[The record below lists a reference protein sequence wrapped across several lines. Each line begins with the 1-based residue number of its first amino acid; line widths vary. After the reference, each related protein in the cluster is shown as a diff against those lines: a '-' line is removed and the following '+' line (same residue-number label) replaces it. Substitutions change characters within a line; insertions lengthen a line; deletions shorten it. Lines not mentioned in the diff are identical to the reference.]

1 MKTKVNIFLALFT
14 ATSLHAVA
22 QMGVGIPVPH
32 GSAGLDITDTKRGLL
47 IPRVS
52 LGSTGDNAT
61 LPGGL
66 KTGMLVFNT
75 NPSIT
80 QGQGIGFYYDSS
92 TLSGTRKWVKWAEGT
107 NTNDIWTT
115 NGNLG
120 TNSNS
125 HFLGTIDNN
134 EFRISIRGPLN
145 IGGTF
150 IPQYEIGRAW
160 INPNTRTVY
169 FGFGLAD
176 FNGTNTLGMGHYALD
191 SLETG
196 NGIVAIGDSA
206 LVSLGSDIVSAP
218 TLYNGNIAIGFG
230 AAAGSNNV
238 ENTTALGSLA
248 LIENQESGNTGVGY
262 ETINRMPAPRNTAFG
277 SRAMGTIIIP
287 SSGAWLRDNTAFGTQ
302 SLWQLNRSTRSTAF
316 GDSTLML
323 RNHVSNTVF
332 GFGAMYQ
339 AGPLMDGEDCSNSVA
354 IGSRALFTIRTLDQN
369 TALGANALRSLL
381 SGESNTAIGY
391 EALFNNDDGEK
402 NTAIG
407 SAALANSTSVTNTAI
422 GAASGVALTTG
433 GANTAIGYLAMAL
446 INTANATAIGASS
459 FPTAS
464 NQIRVGN
471 ASVSS
476 IGGQVAWTSISNG
489 TIKTDVREDVPG
501 MAFLKMLKPV
511 TYHFNPEAMQEYD
524 KGLSNA
530 IDLNSSIFSERHAGL
545 IAQDVLNAAKGYSK
559 NGLTDIIFQPATKDG
574 LHSINYELMVVPLVK
589 TIQEQQATIREV
601 QKLISDL
608 EAQLQTLQNIQ

>member
-1 MKTKVNIFLALFT
+1 MNAKGNILLVIFT
-14 ATSLHAVA
+14 AISLHAVA
-22 QMGVGIPVPH
+22 QMGIGIPVPH

-80 QGQGIGFYYDSS
+80 QGQGTGFYYDSS

-107 NTNDIWTT
+107 NTNEIWAT

-120 TNSNS
+120 TNSNT
-125 HFLGTIDNN
+125 HFLGTTDNN
-134 EFRISIRGPLN
+134 EFRLTIRGPIN

-160 INPNTRTVY
+160 INPNTRSAY
-169 FGFGLAD
+169 LGFGLTG
-176 FNGTNTLGMGHYALD
+176 FNGTNTLGIGHFALD
-191 SLETG
+191 DLVTG

-206 LVSLGSDIVSAP
+206 LANLGSASS
-218 TLYNGNIAIGFG
+218 TLYNGNIAIGFD

-238 ENTTALGSLA
+238 ENTTALGGSA
-248 LIENQESGNTGVGY
+248 LIENQESGNTGIGFNA
-262 ETINRMPAPRNTAFG
+262 INRMSAPRNTAFG
-277 SRAMGTIIIP
+277 RDAMGAINIP
-287 SSGAWLRDNTAFGTQ
+287 STGAWLLDNTAFGTQ
-302 SLWQLNRSTRSTAF
+302 SLWALNRSTRSTAF

-323 RNHVSNTVF
+323 RNHIANTVF

-339 AGPLMDGEDCSNSVA
+339 AGPLIDGEDCSNSVA
-354 IGSRALFTIRTLDQN
+354 IGSRALFRIRFLDQN
-369 TALGANALRSLL
+369 TAIGANALSNLL
-381 SGESNTAIGY
+381 SAESNTAIGY
-391 EALFNNDDGEK
+391 EALRSNDDGEK

-407 SAALANSTSVTNTAI
+407 SGALANSTSVTNTAI

-433 GANTAIGYLAMAL
+433 GGNTAIGYLAMAVT
-446 INTANATAIGASS
+446 NTANTTAIGAAT

-489 TIKTDVREDVPG
+489 TTKTDVKEDIPG
-501 MAFLKMLKPV
+501 MAFVKMLKPV
-511 TYHFNPEAMQEYD
+511 TYYFNPEAMQKYNKE
-524 KGLSNA
+524 LA
-530 IDLNSSIFSERHAGL
+530 PAVTLNSSIFSERHAGL
-545 IAQDVLNAAKGYSK
+545 IAQDVLSAAKGYSN
-559 NGLTDIIFQPATKDG
+559 NGLTDIISQPATKDG
-574 LHSINYELMVVPLVK
+574 LHSINYELMVVPLIK
-589 TIQEQQATIREV
+589 TIQEQQATLASV
-601 QKLISDL
+601 KKLIEEL
-608 EAQLQTLQNIQ
+608 EKQLKTVESTQ